1 MFERLSMARPA
12 SVVPAS
18 CYSVYA
24 VRCLEENT
32 LFEYVSDGL
41 DSASRQ
47 AVVEHAASCESCR
60 RMIAAAIDAAPSLHG
75 AVTEPHGEARPG
87 RSTPR
92 GPGAARGVSLDS
104 ERLLAGKYRRLRL
117 LGVERRPTRCTPTRC
132 TRAAR
137 RGARR
142 LRVAVRLGDRRV
154 HARCG
159 VDRGGDHPSARL
171 AGRRVLDDRLARDAI

>member
-12 SVVPAS
+12 SVMPAS

-41 DSASRQ
+41 DSVSRL

-60 RMIAAAIDAAPSLHG
+60 RMIAAAIDAAPSMHA
-75 AVTEPHGEARPG
+75 AVTEPHGDTRA
-87 RSTPR
+87 RSTPSR
-92 GPGAARGVSLDS
+92 GPVSLDS

-117 LGVERRPTRCTPTRC
+117 LG
-132 TRAAR
+132 A
-137 RGARR
+137 
-142 LRVAVRLGDRRV
+142 
-154 HARCG
+154 
-159 VDRGGDHPSARL
+159 GGM
-171 AGRRVLDDRLARDAI
+171 G